1 MIETTTDLIIGI
13 AFGLVIGIGPAIAV
27 GVLSAVCSGRGLRL
41 PLSASVTLGTGFA
54 ALNGY
59 FVGVLEPG
67 LVRTQLPRLAAG
79 TLVVALLSMYATS
92 QGERVA
98 SELPFGSG
106 RPIRRGR
113 SLSAEAID
121 SVDAMGQVTIRT
133 TGRIRDI
140 DGYPPLSPDVRT
152 ALEADAWRFPV
163 DLPLSALETRLE
175 TRLRT
180 GYELAAVSVSIDG
193 RGRAAVAAA
202 PASGD
207 IATAIPDGWRAVS
220 ISALSPAG
228 LAPGDIIGVPVRD
241 RSVTGTVLR
250 VSGDGQSRNVHVG
263 TSASKI
269 SPSSDPVTDSG
280 AGSSERGTLENGH
293 HPTVGA
299 VNAARRPT
307 AETTGGDG
315 CVTVAVPS
323 ADAEP
328 LLTAERARIVAH
340 ATGPDADREALS
352 RLERAA
358 YSVRRVTFGSV
369 AAAVEQT
376 DGASDDSIRVLAANR
391 SNPDENASSP
401 TNLTTVA
408 ERETWC
414 FDPDVTTLDDRDE
427 VFVVGKRTA
436 LRRRIDDD
444 RDSNPK
450 STVLPAVAGDS

>member
-1 MIETTTDLIIGI
+1 MIETTTELIIGI
-13 AFGLVIGIGPAIAV
+13 AFGLVIGIGPSIAV
-27 GVLSAVCSGRGLRL
+27 GVLGAVCRDRGSRL
-41 PLSASVTLGTGFA
+41 PLSASIVIGVALA

-67 LVRTQLPRLAAG
+67 VVRTQLPRLATG
-79 TLVVALLSMYATS
+79 TLVVSLLSIYATS

-106 RPIRRGR
+106 WPILRGR
-113 SLSAEAID
+113 SLSAGAID

-152 ALEADAWRFPV
+152 ALEADAWRFPA

-193 RGRAAVAAA
+193 RGRATVAAA

-207 IATAIPDGWRAVS
+207 IATAVPAGWRAVS
-220 ISALSPAG
+220 IAALCPAG
-228 LAPGDIIGVPVRD
+228 LAPGDVIDVHVRD

-250 VSGDGQSRNVHVG
+250 VSRDVQSGEVHAG
-263 TSASKI
+263 ASASET
-269 SPSSDPVTDSG
+269 SPSSDPITDSG
-280 AGSSERGTLENGH
+280 AGSSERGSLENGG

-299 VNAARRPT
+299 VNAVPRST
-307 AETTGGDG
+307 VETTGGDG
-315 CVTVAVPS
+315 IVTVAVPS
-323 ADAEP
+323 GDADP
-328 LLTAERARIVAH
+328 LLTAERARIVVH
-340 ATGPDADREALS
+340 ASGPDADREALS

-391 SNPDENASSP
+391 FGSDATDSGP
-401 TNLTTVA
+401 TNLAAVG
-408 ERETWC
+408 ERESWC
-414 FDPDVTTLDDRDE
+414 IRPDVATLKDRDE
-427 VFVVGKRTA
+427 VFVVGKRTV
-436 LRRRIDDD
+436 LRRISDD
-444 RDSNPK
+444 RNSNPK
-450 STVLPAVAGDS
+450 STVIPAVAGES